1 MVIYTTT
8 RIISLTEFH
17 GVKMIASIDSI
28 SKYQELSKQTMLTD
42 TTFRDAILAYTLGL
56 SGETGE
62 VADIIKKVVYHG
74 HTLDNEALM
83 EELGDALFYI
93 AAIATTMHFDL
104 SDIAIMNIEKLKR
117 RYPEGFSEQ
126 ASINRCE

>member
-1 MVIYTTT
+1 MV
-8 RIISLTEFH
+8 S
-17 GVKMIASIDSI
+17 SIDLI
-28 SKYQELSKQTMLTD
+28 LKYQELSKRTMLTD

-74 HTLDNEALM
+74 HPLDNEALM
-83 EELGDALFYI
+83 EELGDVLFYI
-93 AAIATTMHFDL
+93 AAIATTMHFNL
-104 SDIAIMNIEKLKR
+104 ADIAALNIEKLKQ